1 MIHNCCNL
9 YVKQGRFAKRDA
21 SFISIF
27 KKRGNSLP
35 SDLSTEKENP
45 LFIFVYIVICFFT
58 RPASGTTMMP
68 ANTTCITFPGMDP
81 SGCIQLP

>member
-1 MIHNCCNL
+1 MIHNCCNYTL
-9 YVKQGRFAKRDA
+9 YKVGCPIEIHH
-21 SFISIF
+21 SFPYL
-27 KKRGNSLP
+27 KK
-35 SDLSTEKENP
+35 EEI
-45 LFIFVYIVICFFT
+45 LFQVIYLLEERKSSFYFVYIVICFFT